1 MLRRGSSLVA
11 PRAPVDEFTGLEAAR
26 FGVYVHFPYCL
37 SKCPYCDFASTAA
50 KQIPDER
57 YTRAILTELTAR
69 VEQQQLKGREVTSIF
84 IGGGT
89 PSLWAPRSVAAVLE
103 AIDTQLHVAAGCEI
117 TLEANPGA
125 ADAERFSGYR
135 AAGVNRLSMG
145 VQSFEA
151 STLSTL
157 GRAHDGATAQRAFSA
172 ARTAGFDNVSM
183 DFIYGVH
190 GQTEAQVES
199 DARKAVSL
207 GSEHL
212 SAYAL
217 TLDKASLAEEVPL
230 AKQLARGEVH
240 LPPDD
245 TVVAMQRVVRDVFA
259 GAGLQRYEISNYAKP
274 GFHSRH
280 NALYW
285 TGGEYLAVG
294 TGATGYVKAQE
305 PVRYSNQ
312 RSAEKYLV
320 EVEAGQLPEASREVL
335 TPLELFE
342 ERMAMGLRLVNGV
355 DLEAVCRAFGQSS
368 EARAVTVR
376 HLLHAGLVER
386 REGRLALTDK
396 GFDLH
401 SAISAR
407 LM

>member
-1 MLRRGSSLVA
+1 MH
-11 PRAPVDEFTGLEAAR
+11 TGLEAAR

-57 YTRAILTELTAR
+57 YTQAILAELSRRLEAHG
-69 VEQQQLKGREVTSIF
+69 VAGREVTSIF

-89 PSLWAPRSVAAVLE
+89 PSLWAPRSVGRVLE
-103 AIDTQLHVAAGCEI
+103 AIGQQLRVARGCEV

-125 ADAERFSGYR
+125 SDAERFRDYR
-135 AAGVNRLSMG
+135 SAGVNRLSMG

-151 STLSTL
+151 STLATL
-157 GRAHDGATAQRAFSA
+157 GRAHDGETAKRAFDA
-172 ARTAGFDNVSM
+172 ARRAGFDNVSM

-199 DARKAVSL
+199 DARAAVGL
-207 GSEHL
+207 GPEHL

-217 TLDKASLAEEVPL
+217 TLDKASLAEDVPL

-240 LPPDD
+240 LPPDE
-245 TVVAMQRVVRDVFA
+245 TVVRMQRLVRDVFA

-294 TGATGYVKAQE
+294 TGATGFVRGAE
-305 PVRYSNQ
+305 AVRYSNQ
-312 RSAEKYLV
+312 RSADRYLA
-320 EVEAGQLPEASREVL
+320 EVEAGQVAEASREVL
-335 TPLELFE
+335 TPVELFE
-342 ERMAMGLRLVNGV
+342 ERVAMGLRLVSGV
-355 DLEAVCRAFGQSS
+355 DLEAVCREFGQSA
-368 EARAVTVR
+368 EARGQTVR
-376 HLLHAGLVER
+376 HLVHARLAER
-386 REGRLALTDK
+386 REGRLALTDA
-396 GFDLH
+396 GFDVH
-401 SAISAR
+401 SAIAAR

>member
-1 MLRRGSSLVA
+1 MA
-11 PRAPVDEFTGLEAAR
+11 PRAPVDPRTGLEAAR
-26 FGVYVHFPYCL
+26 LGVYVHFPYCL

-50 KQIPDER
+50 KSVPDER
-57 YTRAILTELTAR
+57 YTAAILGELSQRLEGHA
-69 VEQQQLKGREVTSIF
+69 GREVTSIF

-89 PSLWAPRSVAAVLE
+89 PSLWAPASVARVLE
-103 AIDTQLHVAAGCEI
+103 AVSGGLRVAAGCEI

-125 ADAERFSGYR
+125 ADAERFAAYR
-135 AAGVNRLSMG
+135 AAGINRLSMG

-151 STLSTL
+151 STLTTL
-157 GRAHDGATAQRAFSA
+157 GRAHDGATAERAFAA
-172 ARTAGFDNVSM
+172 ARAAGFDNVSM

-199 DARKAVSL
+199 DARRAVAL

-217 TLDKASLAEEVPL
+217 TLDKASLAEDVPL
-230 AKQLARGEVH
+230 AKQLARGEVT

-245 TVVAMQRVVRDVFA
+245 TVLRMQRVVRDVFA
-259 GAGLQRYEISNYAKP
+259 AAGLERYEISNYAKP

-294 TGATGYVKAQE
+294 TGATGRLGST
-305 PVRYSNQ
+305 RYSNQ
-312 RSAEKYLV
+312 RSAEKYLL
-320 EVEAGQLPEASREVL
+320 EVEAGRLPEASREAL
-335 TPLELFE
+335 TSDELFE
-342 ERMAMGLRLVNGV
+342 ERVAMGLRLTTGV
-355 DLEAVCRAFGQSS
+355 DLDAVCADFGQD
-368 EARAVTVR
+368 AGTRALTVR
-376 HLLHAGLVER
+376 HLLSAGMATMV
-386 REGRLALTDK
+386 EGRLALTDR
-396 GFDLH
+396 GFDVH

>member
-1 MLRRGSSLVA
+1 MH
-11 PRAPVDEFTGLEAAR
+11 TGLEAAR

-57 YTRAILTELTAR
+57 YTRAILSELSR
-69 VEQQQLKGREVTSIF
+69 RLEVHELSGREVTSIF

-89 PSLWAPRSVAAVLE
+89 PSLWAPGSVASVLE
-103 AIDTQLHVAAGCEI
+103 AIDERLSVASGCEV

-125 ADAERFSGYR
+125 ADAERFKDYR
-135 AAGVNRLSMG
+135 AAGINRLSMG

-151 STLSTL
+151 STLTTL
-157 GRAHDGATAQRAFSA
+157 GRAHDGPTAQRAFAA
-172 ARTAGFDNVSM
+172 ARQAGFDNVSM

-199 DARKAVSL
+199 DARAAVAL

-217 TLDKASLAEEVPL
+217 TLDKESLAEEVPL
-230 AKQLARGEVH
+230 ARQLARGEVH
-240 LPPDD
+240 LPPDEI
-245 TVVAMQRVVRDVFA
+245 VVSMQRIVRDVFA
-259 GAGLQRYEISNYAKP
+259 GAGLRRYEISNYAKP
-274 GFHSRH
+274 AFHSRH

-294 TGATGYVKAQE
+294 TGATGFVRGAT
-305 PVRYSNQ
+305 PIRYSNQ
-312 RSAEKYLV
+312 RSAEKYLL
-320 EVEAGQLPEASREVL
+320 EVEAGRLPESSREEL
-335 TPLELFE
+335 TALELFE
-342 ERMAMGLRLVNGV
+342 ERVAMGLRLVNGV
-355 DLEAVCRAFGQSS
+355 DLDAVCAAFGQSS
-368 EARAVTVR
+368 EVRGQTVR
-376 HLLHAGLVER
+376 HLIHAGLAER
-386 REGRLALTDK
+386 RDGRLALTDA
-396 GFDLH
+396 GFDVH

>member
-1 MLRRGSSLVA
+1 MH
-11 PRAPVDEFTGLEAAR
+11 TGLEAAR

-57 YTRAILTELTAR
+57 YTQAIRSELSRRLA
-69 VEQQQLKGREVTSIF
+69 VHGAAGREVTSIF

-89 PSLWAPRSVAAVLE
+89 PSLWAPRSVGSVLE
-103 AIDTQLHVAAGCEI
+103 AISQQLRVASGCEV

-125 ADAERFSGYR
+125 SDAERFSDYR
-135 AAGVNRLSMG
+135 SAGVNRLSMG

-151 STLSTL
+151 STLATL
-157 GRAHDGATAQRAFSA
+157 GRAHDGETAKRAFDA
-172 ARTAGFDNVSM
+172 ARRAGFDNVSM

-199 DARKAVSL
+199 DAQAAVGL

-217 TLDKASLAEEVPL
+217 TLDKASLAEDVPL

-240 LPPDD
+240 LPPDE
-245 TVVAMQRVVRDVFA
+245 TVVRMQRLVRDVFA

-294 TGATGYVKAQE
+294 TGATGFVRGVDA
-305 PVRYSNQ
+305 VRYSNQ
-312 RSAEKYLV
+312 RSADRYLT
-320 EVEAGQLPEASREVL
+320 EVEAGRLPEASREVL
-335 TPLELFE
+335 TPVELFE
-342 ERMAMGLRLVNGV
+342 ERVAMGLRLLNGV
-355 DLEAVCRAFGQSS
+355 DLEAVCREFGQSA
-368 EARAVTVR
+368 EARGLTVR
-376 HLLHAGLVER
+376 HLVHARLAER
-386 REGRLALTDK
+386 REGRLALTDA
-396 GFDLH
+396 GFDVH
-401 SAISAR
+401 SAIAAR

>member
-1 MLRRGSSLVA
+1 MY
-11 PRAPVDEFTGLEAAR
+11 TGLEAAR

-57 YTRAILTELTAR
+57 YTQAILAELSRRLEAHGAA
-69 VEQQQLKGREVTSIF
+69 GREVTSIF

-89 PSLWAPRSVAAVLE
+89 PSLWAPRSVAKVLD
-103 AIDTQLHVAAGCEI
+103 AIGQQLRVASGCEV

-125 ADAERFSGYR
+125 SDAERFSDYR
-135 AAGVNRLSMG
+135 RAGVNRLSMG

-151 STLSTL
+151 STLATL
-157 GRAHDGATAQRAFSA
+157 GRAHDGATAKRAFDA
-172 ARTAGFDNVSM
+172 ARRAGFDNVSM

-199 DARKAVSL
+199 DARAAVGL

-217 TLDKASLAEEVPL
+217 TLDKASLAEDVPL

-240 LPPDD
+240 LPPDE
-245 TVVAMQRVVRDVFA
+245 TVVRMQRLVRDVFA

-294 TGATGYVKAQE
+294 TGATGFVRGAE
-305 PVRYSNQ
+305 AVRYSNQ
-312 RSAEKYLV
+312 RSADRYLA
-320 EVEAGQLPEASREVL
+320 EVEAGRVPEASREVL
-335 TPLELFE
+335 TPFELFE
-342 ERMAMGLRLVNGV
+342 ERVAMGLRLVNGV
-355 DLEAVCRAFGQSS
+355 DLEAVCREFGQSA
-368 EARAVTVR
+368 EARGQTVR
-376 HLLHAGLVER
+376 HLVHARLAER
-386 REGRLALTDK
+386 REGRLALTDA
-396 GFDLH
+396 GFDVH
-401 SAISAR
+401 SAIAAR

>member
-1 MLRRGSSLVA
+1 MY
-11 PRAPVDEFTGLEAAR
+11 TGLEAAR

-57 YTRAILTELTAR
+57 YTQAILAELSRRLEAHGAA
-69 VEQQQLKGREVTSIF
+69 GREVTSIF
-84 IGGGT
+84 LGGGT
-89 PSLWAPRSVAAVLE
+89 PSLWAPRSVAKVLD
-103 AIDTQLHVAAGCEI
+103 AIGQQLRVASGCEV

-125 ADAERFSGYR
+125 SDAERFSDYR
-135 AAGVNRLSMG
+135 RAGVNRLSMG

-151 STLSTL
+151 STLATL
-157 GRAHDGATAQRAFSA
+157 GRAHDGATAKRAFDA
-172 ARTAGFDNVSM
+172 ARRAGFDNVSM

-199 DARKAVSL
+199 DARAAVGL

-217 TLDKASLAEEVPL
+217 TLDKASLAEDVPL

-240 LPPDD
+240 LPPDE
-245 TVVAMQRVVRDVFA
+245 TVVRMQRLVRDVFA

-294 TGATGYVKAQE
+294 TGATGFVRGAE
-305 PVRYSNQ
+305 AVRYSNQ
-312 RSAEKYLV
+312 RSADRYLA
-320 EVEAGQLPEASREVL
+320 EVEAGRVPEASREVL
-335 TPLELFE
+335 TPFELFE
-342 ERMAMGLRLVNGV
+342 ERVAMGLRLVNGV
-355 DLEAVCRAFGQSS
+355 DLEAVCREFGQSA
-368 EARAVTVR
+368 EARGQTVR
-376 HLLHAGLVER
+376 HLVHARLAER
-386 REGRLALTDK
+386 REGRLALTDA
-396 GFDLH
+396 GFDVH
-401 SAISAR
+401 SAIAAR

>member
-1 MLRRGSSLVA
+1 MA
-11 PRAPVDEFTGLEAAR
+11 PRAPVDPRTGLEAAR
-26 FGVYVHFPYCL
+26 LGVYVHFPYCL

-50 KQIPDER
+50 KSVPDER
-57 YTRAILTELTAR
+57 YTAAILRELTQRLEGHA
-69 VEQQQLKGREVTSIF
+69 GREVTSIF

-89 PSLWAPRSVAAVLE
+89 PSLWAPTSVARVLE
-103 AIDTQLHVAAGCEI
+103 AVSAGLRIAAGCEI

-125 ADAERFSGYR
+125 ADAERFAAYR
-135 AAGVNRLSMG
+135 AAGINRLSMG

-151 STLSTL
+151 STLTTL
-157 GRAHDGATAQRAFSA
+157 GRAHDGATAERAFAA
-172 ARTAGFDNVSM
+172 ARAAGFDNVSM

-199 DARKAVSL
+199 DARRAVAL

-217 TLDKASLAEEVPL
+217 TLDKASLAEDVPL
-230 AKQLARGEVH
+230 AKQLARGEVT

-245 TVVAMQRVVRDVFA
+245 TVLRMQRVVRDVFA
-259 GAGLQRYEISNYAKP
+259 AAGLERYEISNYAKP

-294 TGATGYVKAQE
+294 TGATGRLGTT
-305 PVRYSNQ
+305 RYSNQ
-312 RSAEKYLV
+312 RSAEKYLL
-320 EVEAGQLPEASREVL
+320 EVEAGRLPEASREAL
-335 TPLELFE
+335 TSDELFE
-342 ERMAMGLRLVNGV
+342 ERVAMGLRLTTGV
-355 DLEAVCRAFGQSS
+355 DLDAVCADFGQD
-368 EARAVTVR
+368 AGTRALTVR
-376 HLLHAGLVER
+376 HLLSAGMATMV
-386 REGRLALTDK
+386 EGRLALTDR
-396 GFDLH
+396 GFDVH

>member
-1 MLRRGSSLVA
+1 MA
-11 PRAPVDEFTGLEAAR
+11 PRAPIDVHTGLEAAR
-26 FGVYVHFPYCL
+26 LGVYVHFPYCL

-50 KQIPDER
+50 KQLPDER
-57 YTRAILTELTAR
+57 YTKAIIAELERR
-69 VEQQQLKGREVTSIF
+69 VERGQLRGREVTSIF

-89 PSLWAPRSVAAVLE
+89 PSLWAPRSVGLVLE
-103 AIDTQLHVAAGCEI
+103 AIARAFRVAAACEI

-125 ADAERFSGYR
+125 ADAERFGGYR

-151 STLSTL
+151 GTLHTL
-157 GRAHDGATAQRAFSA
+157 GRSHDGATAKRAFAA
-172 ARTAGFDNVSM
+172 ARAAGFDNVSM

-190 GQTEAQVES
+190 GQTLAQVES
-199 DARKAVSL
+199 DARAAVAL

-240 LPPDD
+240 LPPDE
-245 TVVAMQRVVRDVFA
+245 TVVAMQRLVRDVFA
-259 GAGLQRYEISNYAKP
+259 EAGLERYEISNYAKP

-294 TGATGYVKAQE
+294 TGATGFVKDPMKDEDA
-305 PVRYSNQ
+305 VRYSNQ
-312 RSAEKYLV
+312 RSAERYLG
-320 EVEAGQLPEASREVL
+320 EVEAGGLPEASREVL
-335 TPLELFE
+335 TALELFE
-342 ERMAMGLRLVNGV
+342 ERVAMGLRLTNGV
-355 DLEAVCRAFGQSS
+355 ALEAVCRAFGQSM
-368 EARAVTVR
+368 EARALTVR
-376 HLLHAGLVER
+376 HLVNAGLAELR
-386 REGRLALTDK
+386 NGRLALTDA
-396 GFDLH
+396 GFDVH